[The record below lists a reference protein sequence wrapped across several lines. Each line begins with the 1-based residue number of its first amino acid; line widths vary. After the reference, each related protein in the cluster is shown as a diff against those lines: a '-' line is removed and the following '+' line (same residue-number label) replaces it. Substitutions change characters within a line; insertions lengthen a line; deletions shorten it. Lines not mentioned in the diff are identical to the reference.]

1 MPASKKSTKAAKL
14 PIADVAGDLSDDFD
28 VSSDEEGVFPA
39 KGVKKAHLPVAGDA
53 ESDDD
58 EEEVFG
64 SDDEEEDLGDDNN
77 DEEAA
82 KETTGDDNNE
92 EDDDKEED
100 KEDTE
105 SAQPQIPE
113 KLNKKL
119 KKMTPERLAKE
130 QKRVKKSGVVHLTLV
145 PPFMQPSKLRL
156 IMLRFGPVGRIFL
169 QPEDEK
175 LRRKRI
181 KYKGNKRQNFTE
193 GWVEF
198 EKKKHAKLCAMT
210 MNGQKIGGNK
220 KDRYHD
226 DILNLRYL
234 RKYTWQ
240 DLQQQLATE
249 NEVRQA
255 KLALEVSRQRKVNKT
270 FIENVE
276 TAKMIERAKKRRAED
291 EEAPKKHEDDDKV
304 RRTFKQRKIASAR
317 ADADTSKFTKEK
329 AGDQLELVINQ
340 IF

>member
-1 MPASKKSTKAAKL
+1 MPSSKNKL
-14 PIADVAGDLSDDFD
+14 PIADVAGDISDDFD
-28 VSSDEEGVFPA
+28 VSSDDEGVFPSA
-39 KGVKKAHLPVAGDA
+39 GVKKAHLPVAAEDSDDDEVV

-58 EEEVFG
+58 
-64 SDDEEEDLGDDNN
+64 DDEAKAEANDTSKLSQTDQAEGEAKDDKVDEAGDDN
-77 DEEAA
+77 
-82 KETTGDDNNE
+82 KE
-92 EDDDKEED
+92 
-100 KEDTE
+100 
-105 SAQPQIPE
+105 QPKSQMPDV
-113 KLNKKL
+113 LNKKL

-130 QKRVKKSGVVHLTLV
+130 QKRIKKTGVVHLTLV
-145 PPFMQPSKLRL
+145 PPFMQPAKLRQ

-169 QPEDEK
+169 QPEEESV
-175 LRRKRI
+175 RQKRI
-181 KYKGNKRQNFTE
+181 KYGGNKRQNFVQ

-198 EKKKHAKLCAMT
+198 EKKKHAKLCAFS

-220 KDRYHD
+220 KDRYYD

-255 KLALEVSRQRKVNKT
+255 KLALEVSRQNKVNKT
-270 FIENVE
+270 FVENVE
-276 TAKMIERAKKRRAED
+276 TAKMIERAKKRRAAAESEDKREHDED
-291 EEAPKKHEDDDKV
+291 EKV

-317 ADADTSKFTKEK
+317 ADADASKFTKEK
-329 AGDQLELVINQ
+329 AGEQLELVINQ